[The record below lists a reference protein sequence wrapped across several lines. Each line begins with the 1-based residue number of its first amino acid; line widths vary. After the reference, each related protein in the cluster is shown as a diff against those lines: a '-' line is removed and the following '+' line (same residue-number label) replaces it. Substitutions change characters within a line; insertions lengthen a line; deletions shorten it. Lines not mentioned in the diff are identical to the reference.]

1 MEGTERPSLPLPYVQ
16 EVMAALRAVWEILWS
31 WKSLLFDIAGA
42 SWFGAAVLVSMFLAL
57 YVIRFAVRSG
67 NASTFA
73 GALEH
78 YAGLGL
84 LAAGGYLAALGVVWA
99 VMPLWTVLHSA
110 LLNSLMGEE
119 PGLVQTLAFLASNT
133 PARAAFRR
141 DLAAL
146 YASGDTA
153 LPLGWRAASFLLVA
167 FGTMWLVARGLGRLQ
182 GGRA

>member
-1 MEGTERPSLPLPYVQ
+1 MGEDARPSIPLPF
-16 EVMAALRAVWEILWS
+16 WGEIKHVAGELWTLLLT
-31 WKSLLFDIAGA
+31 WKTLLWDIAGA
-42 SWFGAAVLVSMFLAL
+42 SWFGAAVIVSMFLAL

-84 LAAGGYLAALGVVWA
+84 LVCGGYLAAWVVVWA
-99 VMPLWTVLHSA
+99 ILPLWTVLHTA
-110 LLNSLMGEE
+110 LWNSLTGGE
-119 PGLVQTLAFLASNT
+119 PGLVQTLAFLASDT
-133 PARAAFRR
+133 PARAAYLR
-141 DLAAL
+141 DLAGL

-153 LPLGWRAASFLLVA
+153 LPLGWRAASFLTVA
-167 FGTMWLVARGLGRLQ
+167 FGTMWLVSRGLGRLQ